1 MIIINKKNTL
11 RRAAAFAASV
21 LMLQSMT
28 AAAAGEDTIA
38 EVTAVTQADADNS
51 APQEEELPEP
61 DWDKADISDYDSS
74 LTLVS
79 YEPAT
84 PGMSLA
90 GESADTEEELT
101 DEQKRQKLAE
111 LRKAI
116 PTLLRSKGRNVEPTE
131 VESYSSG
138 AGVGDVPAPQTADVE
153 TRPGEF
159 AFVTYGWGHGVGM
172 SQNGANFY
180 ASFAG
185 WTYQDILYHYY
196 PGTYLMNTG
205 LTDIEELTIAH
216 QPAGDTL
223 DVVASIVYAE
233 VGSGMAYEAIKAQAV
248 AVYTYIKYNGDDSND
263 LRGKADPPQV
273 VIDACSDVL
282 GEALYYDGYYA
293 NSMFSASSGG
303 CSANCYEVFYA
314 DIPYLRSVSSDYDA
328 AYDPHYGTV
337 TYMSEDYVKSK
348 LQAAYGITLSDDPGM
363 WIQPQYSDET
373 GYATYVTIDGQV
385 TVKAYQ
391 FSQMLGLKSCKFNMT
406 YTYDV
411 VYEEE
416 LAEDTAEAAETVD
429 EAAAETVTDAAEP
442 AVETTAAVTENT
454 TTASAATEA

>member
-1 MIIINKKNTL
+1 MFRIG
-11 RRAAAFAASV
+11 
-21 LMLQSMT
+21 QSRYL
-28 AAAAGEDTIA
+28 A
-38 EVTAVTQADADNS
+38 
-51 APQEEELPEP
+51 
-61 DWDKADISDYDSS
+61 YDSS

-84 PGMSLA
+84 PGNGRQRLKLLKSRSLRTRKKVRYLLNSERGCRHLSSQTA
-90 GESADTEEELT
+90 ETLS
-101 DEQKRQKLAE
+101 RQRWSFTHRA
-111 LRKAI
+111 
-116 PTLLRSKGRNVEPTE
+116 LRSEKFLHLRQQMLKQDRA
-131 VESYSSG
+131 SS
-138 AGVGDVPAPQTADVE
+138 
-153 TRPGEF
+153 RL
-159 AFVTYGWGHGVGM
+159 VTYGWGHGVGM

-180 ASFAG
+180 ASYAG

-205 LTDIEELTIAH
+205 LTNVEQLTIAH

-223 DVVASIVYAE
+223 DVVASIVNAE
-233 VGSGMAYEAIKAQAV
+233 VGGGMAYEAIKAQAV

-263 LRGKADPPQV
+263 LRGKPNPPQN
-273 VIDACSDVL
+273 VIDACREVL

-328 AYDPHYGTV
+328 GFDPHYGTV
-337 TYMSEDYVKSK
+337 TYMSEDYVRSK
-348 LQAAYGITLSDDPGM
+348 IQAAYGITLSNDPGT
-363 WIQPQYSDET
+363 WIQPEYSAET

-391 FSQMLGLKSCKFNMT
+391 FTQMMGLKSCKFNMT

-411 VYEEE
+411 PEYEE
-416 LAEDTAEAAETVD
+416 VI
-429 EAAAETVTDAAEP
+429 EP
-442 AVETTAAVTENT
+442 ATTPADGGSTESATGTAAQLTE
-454 TTASAATEA
+454 ASAADTATETQTAE

>member
-1 MIIINKKNTL
+1 MRKPF
-11 RRAAAFAASV
+11 RRTAAIAALV
-21 LMLQSMT
+21 LALSGMT
-28 AAAAGEDTIA
+28 AVAANAKSDKDTEKAAAADETSDTTEETTAA
-38 EVTAVTQADADNS
+38 EEQDG
-51 APQEEELPEP
+51 QEEIVVQ
-61 DWDKADISDYDSS
+61 DWDKADISAYDSS

-84 PGMSLA
+84 PEMSA
-90 GESADTEEELT
+90 AAETAEKPQLT
-101 DEQKRQKLAE
+101 DEEKSAILTG
-111 LRKAI
+111 LRKGL
-116 PTLLRSKGRNVEPTE
+116 PTLIKSNGRNVEPTE
-131 VESYSSG
+131 VELYTSG
-138 AGVGDVPAPQTADVE
+138 AEVGEVPAPQTADVE

-180 ASFAG
+180 ASYAG

-205 LTDIEELTIAH
+205 LTNVEQLTIAH

-223 DVVASIVYAE
+223 DVVASIVNAE
-233 VGSGMAYEAIKAQAV
+233 VGGGMAYEAIKAQAV

-263 LRGKADPPQV
+263 LRGKPNPPQN
-273 VIDACSDVL
+273 VIDACREVL

-328 AYDPHYGTV
+328 GFDPHYGTV
-337 TYMSEDYVKSK
+337 TYMSEDYVRSK
-348 LQAAYGITLSDDPGM
+348 IQAAYGITLSNDPST
-363 WIQPQYSDET
+363 WIQPEYSAET

-391 FSQMLGLKSCKFNMT
+391 FTQMMGLKSCKFNMT

-411 VYEEE
+411 PEYEE
-416 LAEDTAEAAETVD
+416 VI
-429 EAAAETVTDAAEP
+429 EP
-442 AVETTAAVTENT
+442 ATTPADGGSTESATGTAAQLTE
-454 TTASAATEA
+454 ASAADTATETQTAE